1 MLIENLRV
9 EDQGVE
15 DLEVEDL
22 KVVRGQK
29 VIKVVLEKILAGY
42 VSFAK
47 IIQVRLTKV
56 SILMNCMQKSLFYL
70 IFKISN
76 HSEIVKSSQG

>member
-56 SILMNCMQKSLFYL
+56 SILLNELYAKEFILFDIQDFEPL
-70 IFKISN
+70 
-76 HSEIVKSSQG
+76 